1 MFRDVDVALLD
12 LKIIVKG
19 AAPCA
24 FRKSL
29 TLAGA
34 ELIGRRILP
43 VHVIAR
49 FPAVMGHVID
59 LDAGLAG
66 RAHNGA
72 QVVEKIDLL
81 RHVLDPGPELAAL
94 AQEIV
99 VEIDA
104 EKRRD
109 LGVVGRGHDVF
120 LHRKGTPEASKK
132 IDNEYNL
139 FWPVTIV
146 CKAAFLQPPTPAYRR
161 ESRSSSER
169 NNDYGSL
176 IARAGA
182 EKPAE
187 DRGVRRSPLPRVRRG
202 QRLGSRGH
210 ERRRHDDRRLLQAFR
225 IEGRPGRGGLLSYLR
240 AILGYLAPGF
250 RTQIRRSGPPIGRH

>member
-1 MFRDVDVALLD
+1 MFRDDDVALLD
-12 LKIIVKG
+12 LKMIVKG

-24 FRKSL
+24 FRKRL
-29 TLAGA
+29 TLASA

-120 LHRKGTPEASKK
+120 LHRKGTPEASGPGRRYGQS
-132 IDNEYNL
+132 DASG
-139 FWPVTIV
+139 WPVTTGSRYLPGDDP
-146 CKAAFLQPPTPAYRR
+146 AFLRQ
-161 ESRSSSER
+161 SCS
-169 NNDYGSL
+169 
-176 IARAGA
+176 
-182 EKPAE
+182 
-187 DRGVRRSPLPRVRRG
+187 
-202 QRLGSRGH
+202 
-210 ERRRHDDRRLLQAFR
+210 
-225 IEGRPGRGGLLSYLR
+225 
-240 AILGYLAPGF
+240 
-250 RTQIRRSGPPIGRH
+250 

>member
-1 MFRDVDVALLD
+1 MFRDNDVALLD

-24 FRKSL
+24 FRKRL
-29 TLAGA
+29 TLASA

-49 FPAVMGHVID
+49 FPPVMGYVID

-72 QVVEKIDLL
+72 QVVEQIDLL
-81 RHVLDPGPELAAL
+81 RHVPDPGPKLAAL

-109 LGVVGRGHDVF
+109 LGVVGPGHDVF
-120 LHRKGTPEASKK
+120 LGRKGTSEASKK

-139 FWPVTIV
+139 FWPVTI
-146 CKAAFLQPPTPAYRR
+146 
-161 ESRSSSER
+161 
-169 NNDYGSL
+169 
-176 IARAGA
+176 
-182 EKPAE
+182 
-187 DRGVRRSPLPRVRRG
+187 
-202 QRLGSRGH
+202 
-210 ERRRHDDRRLLQAFR
+210 
-225 IEGRPGRGGLLSYLR
+225 
-240 AILGYLAPGF
+240 
-250 RTQIRRSGPPIGRH
+250 